1 MTKRRRGGS
10 QDANYGYDDNPI
22 GLTEAFAPVKGTQSV
37 DYDADDSQI
46 GLTQAFGAVVPEEEP
61 TYGWNDEDKWSNF
74 DWNANV
80 EPVEGQTA
88 TGEQPPVQA
97 EAAQP
102 AAAAATATATA
113 TPAGVASDTKAA
125 SGRGRHAAPD
135 PSATPKMRK
144 SRRTRRILIALI
156 VLLLA
161 GLAALGYFAY
171 RSFTES
177 QLQAAQHTQEQ
188 TAAPKDEY
196 DSGAAADV
204 AHQQATVKADVPDL
218 SQILGMT
225 QDDAVAA
232 LKRGAQV
239 SSTNEAS
246 EDEAPIKTH
255 VNVTLTE
262 EPSDS
267 RGVTTP
273 TVYLGLD
280 ADGKVVQAG
289 YSASAAVLGYGSVS
303 FDDAVS
309 NEHIIEK
316 TLKMIGVDVPE
327 GTATLPDSKDAY
339 STYAS
344 DGTTVMKEN
353 YSFSGTAE
361 VNSLPCSWSAVL
373 SYDYTKQV
381 LSGNLSD
388 TVRIVYV
395 YVTLDS

>member
-1 MTKRRRGGS
+1 MTKRRRNGS
-10 QDANYGYDDNPI
+10 QDADLGYDDNPI
-22 GLTEAFAPVKGTQSV
+22 GLTEAFAPVKGAQSV
-37 DYDADDSQI
+37 DYDSDDSQI

-61 TYGWNDEDKWSNF
+61 TYGWNDENKWSNF
-74 DWNANV
+74 AWSASVD
-80 EPVEGQTA
+80 PVEGLEA
-88 TGEQPPVQA
+88 TGEQPPVQPDA
-97 EAAQP
+97 VQPAAD
-102 AAAAATATATA
+102 AAAAA
-113 TPAGVASDTKAA
+113 PAAA
-125 SGRGRHAAPD
+125 VESKPTSGRGRHAAPD

-144 SRRTRRILIALI
+144 SRRTRRILIVLI

-196 DSGAAADV
+196 DSGVAADV
-204 AHQQATVKADVPDL
+204 ANQQAAVKADVPDL
-218 SQILGMT
+218 SQIMGMT
-225 QDDAVAA
+225 QDEAVAA

-239 SSTNEAS
+239 SSSNDAS
-246 EDEAPIKTH
+246 EDEGAIKKH

-280 ADGKVVQAG
+280 ADGKVIQAG

-353 YSFSGTAE
+353 YSFSGTSE
-361 VNSLPCSWSAVL
+361 LNSSPCSWSAVL